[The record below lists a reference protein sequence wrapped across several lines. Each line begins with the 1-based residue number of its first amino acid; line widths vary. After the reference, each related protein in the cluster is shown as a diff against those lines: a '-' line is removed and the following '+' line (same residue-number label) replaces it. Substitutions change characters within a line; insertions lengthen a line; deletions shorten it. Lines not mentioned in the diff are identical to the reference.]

1 MPWMGVGVYL
11 PPPAAATRSAGR
23 SVVRSAA
30 RTGFSAFGDL
40 VDVFAALLR
49 AAGFFAAARFFM
61 PRTLQPA
68 RSAVNAPV
76 DATVRQ

>member
-11 PPPAAATRSAGR
+11 PPATAPSA
-23 SVVRSAA
+23 VRA
-30 RTGFSAFGDL
+30 GFSAFKDF
-40 VDVFAALLR
+40 VDFFAALLR

-68 RSAVNAPV
+68 RSAVNAPA
-76 DATVRQ
+76 DAAARR

>member
-11 PPPAAATRSAGR
+11 PPAAARSAVG
-23 SVVRSAA
+23 A
-30 RTGFSAFGDL
+30 GFSAFEDF
-40 VDVFAALLR
+40 VDFFAALLR

-68 RSAVNAPV
+68 RSAVNAPA
-76 DATVRQ
+76 DAAARR